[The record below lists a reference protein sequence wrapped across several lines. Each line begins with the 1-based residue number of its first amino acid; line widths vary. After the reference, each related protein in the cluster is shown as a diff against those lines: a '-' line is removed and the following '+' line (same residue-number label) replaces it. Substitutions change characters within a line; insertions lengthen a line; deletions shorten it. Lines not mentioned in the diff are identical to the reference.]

1 MWNKKT
7 TMPTDSQGNDLQM
20 ELITDSDAGTGLK
33 GIWSRFR
40 KHKLAVISMA
50 MVLILLSIA
59 LFAPLLSP
67 YDPDEV
73 HPLER
78 LTGPTAAHPFGQ
90 DHLGRDILSRVIWG
104 SRVSLSV
111 GFIAGSLSLVV
122 GVVLGALAGFYGGWV
137 DNVIMRI
144 AEIFVTIPQFLL
156 VIAVVAALG
165 PSLNNLMIVIGLTSW
180 NGYARQVRAKVM
192 QIKQLD
198 YTEAALALGCT
209 DRRIIFHHILPNAV
223 VPIIVMATLNIAS
236 VIILE
241 SSLTFL
247 GFGAQPPQSTW
258 GSILN
263 EGRTYILKAPHIS
276 TYPGL
281 AIMLTVLSFNLM
293 GDGLRDALD
302 PKMKI

>member
-1 MWNKKT
+1 
-7 TMPTDSQGNDLQM
+7 
-20 ELITDSDAGTGLK
+20 
-33 GIWSRFR
+33 
-40 KHKLAVISMA
+40 
-50 MVLILLSIA
+50 
-59 LFAPLLSP
+59 
-67 YDPDEV
+67 
-73 HPLER
+73 
-78 LTGPTAAHPFGQ
+78 
-90 DHLGRDILSRVIWG
+90 
-104 SRVSLSV
+104 
-111 GFIAGSLSLVV
+111 
-122 GVVLGALAGFYGGWV
+122 
-137 DNVIMRI
+137 
-144 AEIFVTIPQFLL
+144 
-156 VIAVVAALG
+156 
-165 PSLNNLMIVIGLTSW
+165 LTSW

-198 YTEAALALGCT
+198 YIEAAQALGC
-209 DRRIIFHHILPNAV
+209 DDKRIIFKHILPNAV

-263 EGRTYILKAPHIS
+263 EGRTYILRAPHIS

>member
-1 MWNKKT
+1 MKVYIDENSASKL
-7 TMPTDSQGNDLQM
+7 PDDLEM
-20 ELITDSDAGTGLK
+20 ELITDSESATGFK
-33 GIWSRFR
+33 GIWARFK
-40 KHKLAVISMA
+40 KHKLAVVSMV
-50 MVLILLSIA
+50 MVLLLLLMAIL
-59 LFAPLLSP
+59 APVLAP
-67 YDPDEV
+67 YDPDENR
-73 HPLER
+73 PLER
-78 LTGPTAAHPFGQ
+78 LAKPSLAHPFGQ

-122 GVVLGALAGFYGGWV
+122 GVVLGALAGYYGGWV

-198 YTEAALALGCT
+198 YIEAAQALGC
-209 DRRIIFHHILPNAV
+209 DDKRIIFKHILPNAV

-263 EGRTYILKAPHIS
+263 EGRTYILRAPHIS

>member
-1 MWNKKT
+1 MFMKKQNRQSDN
-7 TMPTDSQGNDLQM
+7 DSEKLEM
-20 ELITDSDAGTGLK
+20 ELITDADASSGLK
-33 GIWSRFR
+33 GIWSRFL
-40 KHKLAVISMA
+40 KHKMAVVSLFVI
-50 MVLILLSIA
+50 VLLLLIA
-59 LFAPLLSP
+59 LLAPFISP
-67 YDPDEV
+67 YDPDAV
-73 HPLER
+73 DPINR
-78 LTGPTAAHPFGQ
+78 LSGPSAAHLLGQ
-90 DHLGRDILSRVIWG
+90 DQLGRDILSRIIWG

-111 GFIAGSLSLVV
+111 GFLAGSISLVV

-137 DNVIMRI
+137 DNVIMRV

-165 PSLNNLMIVIGLTSW
+165 PSLNNLLIVIGLTSW
-180 NGYARQVRAKVM
+180 NSYARQVRAKVM

-198 YTEAALALGCT
+198 YTEAARALGC
-209 DRRIIFHHILPNAV
+209 DDKRIIFKHILPNAV
-223 VPIIVMATLNIAS
+223 VPIIVTATLNIAS
-236 VIILE
+236 VILLE

-263 EGRTYILKAPHIS
+263 EGRAYILNASHIC
-276 TYPGL
+276 TYPGI
-281 AIMLTVLSFNLM
+281 AIMITVLSFNLM

>member
-1 MWNKKT
+1 MQVYINNKKG
-7 TMPTDSQGNDLQM
+7 SQIENDL
-20 ELITDSDAGTGLK
+20 ERDLITDSEGATGFK
-33 GIWSRFR
+33 GIWARFR
-40 KHKLAVISMA
+40 KHKLAVVSMF
-50 MVLILLSIA
+50 MVIILLLVALMAPIIA
-59 LFAPLLSP
+59 P
-67 YDPDEV
+67 YDPDENR
-73 HPLER
+73 PLER
-78 LTGPTAAHPFGQ
+78 LSGPSMAHPFGQ
-90 DHLGRDILSRVIWG
+90 DHLGRDIFSRVIWG

-198 YTEAALALGCT
+198 YVEAALALGC
-209 DRRIIFHHILPNAV
+209 DDKRIIFKHILPNAV

-263 EGRTYILKAPHIS
+263 EGRSYFLKAPHIA